1 MQSSVFSYKKKHLH
15 PDQENSSLSELNTIQ
30 LSANKCPNSVAKCQR
45 TQKQMQTRGWAVLFP
60 PLPFIWIDHGLYHH
74 LKSQIFSEAVF
85 VDTPIMVCTTI
96 WNHKYLFDTNNTLS
110 LHSVSSPWQ
119 IPANQTI
126 YHEGWKA
133 VLEVERLSGCFER
146 LC

>member
-1 MQSSVFSYKKKHLH
+1 MQSSVQSVQLQKKHLH

-45 TQKQMQTRGWAVLFP
+45 TQKQMQARCWAVLFP

-85 VDTPIMVCTTI
+85 VDTPIVAFLKSQIFVWYHHPLPTFCVQSFVEMLLF
-96 WNHKYLFDTNNTLS
+96 WNGNCPNSF
-110 LHSVSSPWQ
+110 
-119 IPANQTI
+119 
-126 YHEGWKA
+126 YHQNFQFTFFVW
-133 VLEVERLSGCFER
+133 FEK
-146 LC
+146 